1 MSSDIMRYVGGAVP
15 SERRVPQ
22 VNLLASEMSISTTAR
37 SVECDW
43 TGYDM
48 ILVEAM
54 FYSNV
59 MASIM
64 VPLDYFA
71 ATQSNARVMIWDPVN
86 SQRFEVYKNDDSHA
100 YVRANQAEDSRYGV
114 RIYGVLF
121 GE

>member
-22 VNLLASEMSISTTAR
+22 VNLLANEMSISTTAR

-59 MASIM
+59 VATIA
-64 VPLDYFA
+64 VPVDYFA
-71 ATQSNARVMIWDPVN
+71 ATTSNARVMIWDPIN
-86 SQRFEVYKNDDSHA
+86 SKRFEVYKNDDSHA
-100 YVRANQAEDSRYGV
+100 YVRGNQTADSRYGV

>member
-22 VNLLASEMSISTTAR
+22 INLLANEMSISTTAR

-64 VPLDYFA
+64 VPVDYFA
-71 ATQSNARVMIWDPVN
+71 ATTSNARVMIWDPIN

-100 YVRANQAEDSRYGV
+100 YVRGNQTADSRYGV

>member
-15 SERRVPQ
+15 TKRRVPQ
-22 VNLLASEMSISTTAR
+22 VNLLANEMSISTTAR

-43 TGYDM
+43 TGYDI

-59 MASIM
+59 TASIM
-64 VPLDYFA
+64 VPVDYFA
-71 ATQSNARVMIWDPVN
+71 ATTSNARVMIWDPIN
-86 SQRFEVYKNDDSHA
+86 SQRFEVYKNGDSYA
-100 YVRANQAEDSRYGV
+100 YVRANQAADSRYGV

>member
-22 VNLLASEMSISTTAR
+22 GNLLANEMSISTTAR

-59 MASIM
+59 TASIM
-64 VPLDYFA
+64 VPVDYFA
-71 ATQSNARVMIWDPVN
+71 ATTSNARVMIWDPIN
-86 SQRFEVYKNDDSHA
+86 SQRFEVYQNGSGYA
-100 YVRANQAEDSRYGV
+100 YVRGNQAADSRYGV

>member
-22 VNLLASEMSISTTAR
+22 VNLLANEMSISTTAR

-71 ATQSNARVMIWDPVN
+71 ATTSNARVMIWDPVN
-86 SQRFEVYKNDDSHA
+86 SQRFEVYQNGSGYA
-100 YVRANQAEDSRYGV
+100 YVRSNQTADSRYGV

>member
-15 SERRVPQ
+15 TERRVPQ
-22 VNLLASEMSISTTAR
+22 VNLLLDMTAAPTSAISR
-37 SVECDW
+37 PCEWS
-43 TGYDM
+43 GYDM

-64 VPLDYFA
+64 VPVDYFA
-71 ATQSNARVMIWDPVN
+71 ATTSSHRVLISDTYTSQMFDVYQNGGDSVFVKANSSVSNT
-86 SQRFEVYKNDDSHA
+86 
-100 YVRANQAEDSRYGV
+100 GV